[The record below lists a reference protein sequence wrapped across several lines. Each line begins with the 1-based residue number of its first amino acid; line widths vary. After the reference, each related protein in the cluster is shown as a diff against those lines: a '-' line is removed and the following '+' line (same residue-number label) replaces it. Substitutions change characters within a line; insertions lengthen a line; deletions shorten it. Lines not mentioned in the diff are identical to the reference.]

1 MEEARASRGRNL
13 WRLFATFVVPL
24 EREFSWRQASFPRHR
39 CHCRESEWTANREE
53 CKSILENKS
62 GSHIFPITA
71 SNFQWERFERLERVW
86 DKRIPP
92 PIFFQYF
99 SVFIAKQSIGGYNR
113 SRDDL
118 NEKRFSSL
126 WTGALLAIFA
136 KFSVVS
142 EKKYFCL
149 FCDFKYLQIQR
160 FVYAF
165 F

>member
-71 SNFQWERFERLERVW
+71 SNFQWERFERLETRL
-86 DKRIPP
+86 
-92 PIFFQYF
+92 
-99 SVFIAKQSIGGYNR
+99 G
-113 SRDDL
+113 
-118 NEKRFSSL
+118 
-126 WTGALLAIFA
+126 
-136 KFSVVS
+136 
-142 EKKYFCL
+142 
-149 FCDFKYLQIQR
+149 
-160 FVYAF
+160 
-165 F
+165 

>member
-1 MEEARASRGRNL
+1 MGKIRKVGNASGIKGYLLPSFSNTFPCLLQSNL
-13 WRLFATFVVPL
+13 SAGTV
-24 EREFSWRQASFPRHR
+24 
-39 CHCRESEWTANREE
+39 
-53 CKSILENKS
+53 
-62 GSHIFPITA
+62 
-71 SNFQWERFERLERVW
+71 
-86 DKRIPP
+86 D
-92 PIFFQYF
+92 
-99 SVFIAKQSIGGYNR
+99 
-113 SRDDL
+113 RDDL

-126 WTGALLAIFA
+126 WTGASLAIFA